1 MVAAAS
7 TMTPIAQTIYIIPTA
22 MELFFARFHFTAAR
36 YMALKTS
43 ARKKNCRIPCRIAV
57 PRLIFPAL

>member
-1 MVAAAS
+1 MVATAN
-7 TMTPIAQTIYIIPTA
+7 TTVPIAHTIYTIPTTI
-22 MELFFARFHFTAAR
+22 ELFFARFHFTAAS

-43 ARKKNCRIPCRIAV
+43 ARKKSCRIPCRMAV